1 MPYKQDKK
9 MLRVDEPDLRQFQD
23 WQEAVNAMLESQG
36 HPPLSQADFFGLLIG
51 QFRDDID
58 KWVGVA

>member
-1 MPYKQDKK
+1 
-9 MLRVDEPDLRQFQD
+9 VDEPDLRQFQD